1 MVDYYSKYIEVAKL
15 NQLTAAEVILHC
27 KSIIDMVYP
36 KRLYLTMDHS
46 SQQSHSLT
54 SLVST
59 NLGIIT
65 SSPYHPRSNGEA
77 ERAVKTVKSLL
88 KKSGDPYLAV
98 LAYRVTP
105 LSNGYS
111 PSQLLMG
118 RILCSTLPT
127 TREAR
132 KQCLPDRDSLQVKEK
147 EQRRKQKE
155 YFDHHHGVKELPLL
169 EPGDLVWVSDRQETG
184 AVGEQVGPR
193 SYDIETPS
201 GSFRRNRSNLAT
213 RNCE

>member
-1 MVDYYSKYIEVAKL
+1 M
-15 NQLTAAEVILHC
+15 
-27 KSIIDMVYP
+27 
-36 KRLYLTMDHS
+36 
-46 SQQSHSLT
+46 
-54 SLVST
+54 
-59 NLGIIT
+59 
-65 SSPYHPRSNGEA
+65 
-77 ERAVKTVKSLL
+77 KTVKSLL
-88 KKSGDPYLAV
+88 KKSGDPYLAL

-132 KQCLPDRDSLQVKEK
+132 KPYLPDRDSLQVKEK

-169 EPGDLVWVSDRQETG
+169 EPGDLVWVSDRQEAG

-193 SYDIETPS
+193 SYNIETPS
-201 GSFRRNRSNLAT
+201 GSFRRNRSNLITLPETENEHEETDTSVNQPPVWRST
-213 RNCE
+213 RVTFQPDRYNTNAH

>member
-1 MVDYYSKYIEVAKL
+1 MS
-15 NQLTAAEVILHC
+15 T
-27 KSIIDMVYP
+27 
-36 KRLYLTMDHS
+36 YL
-46 SQQSHSLT
+46 
-54 SLVST
+54 
-59 NLGIIT
+59 GIT
-65 SSPYHPRSNGEA
+65 SSPYHPRSNGKA

-88 KKSGDPYLAV
+88 KKNGDPYLAV

-118 RILCSTLPT
+118 RILRSTLPT

-132 KQCLPDRDSLQVKEK
+132 KPCLPDRDSLQVKEK

-201 GSFRRNRSNLAT
+201 GLFRWNRRNLITLPETANEHEETDASVNQPPVRRST
-213 RNCE
+213 RVTFQLDRYDLSAH